1 MQFKITEKIKNLE
14 IDDIKEN
21 LLHYS
26 YDSKTLKALV
36 KKNTSKDEVSYIT
49 AYIQISHH
57 SLTNQSLFEAN
68 PIL

>member
-36 KKNTSKDEVSYIT
+36 KK
-49 AYIQISHH
+49 
-57 SLTNQSLFEAN
+57 
-68 PIL
+68 ILQKMKFLI